1 MNGEALKAQIERVQ
15 RAALAAGVAGLV
27 VCALGFFTARE
38 QFFPSYLLGFV
49 FWMGIALGSF
59 AVLLLHHTF
68 GAGWGFVVQ
77 RPTEAATRTFPLMAL
92 LFLPVLAGMHD
103 LYHWTHAEAVAADKF
118 LQHKAAYL
126 NTPFFVG
133 RAAFYFVAWIGVATL
148 LSRWSA
154 QLDETGDAR
163 IAEKLRAFG
172 PPGLLIYGLTAT
184 FAAVDWLMS
193 LDPHW
198 FSTMFGLIFIGG
210 QVLATFAFMILVTR
224 MLSQH
229 EPMKEMAH
237 APQFHDLGNL
247 TLAFT
252 MIWAYLSFSQFLII
266 WSGNLPETITW
277 YMDRSRGGWQWV
289 ALLLF
294 ALNFALPFALLL
306 SRFTKR
312 RIDMLARVAV
322 IILAMRLV
330 DLFWVIAPK
339 FHAEAF
345 HVHWLDVAAPVG
357 IGGVWVWFFLNELK
371 KRPVMPVR
379 DPRMEEALAHAEEH

>member
-1 MNGEALKAQIERVQ
+1 MTGEALKTQLERMQ
-15 RAALAAGVAGLV
+15 RVALAVGVAGIV

-38 QFFPSYLLGFV
+38 QFFQSYLLGFV
-49 FWMGIALGSF
+49 FWMCIAMGSF

-77 RPTEAATRTFPLMAL
+77 RPVEAATRTFPLMAV
-92 LFLPVLAGMHD
+92 LFLPLLAGMHD
-103 LYHWTHAEAVAADKF
+103 LYHWTHAEAATDALLK
-118 LQHKAAYL
+118 HKAAYL
-126 NTPFFVG
+126 NVPFFVG
-133 RAAFYFVAWIGVATL
+133 RAALYFAAWIGVASL
-148 LSRWSA
+148 LNRWSA

-172 PPGLLIYGLTAT
+172 PPGLLVYGLTAT
-184 FAAVDWLMS
+184 FAAVDWVMS

-224 MLSQH
+224 VLSKH
-229 EPMKEMAH
+229 EPMKDRAH
-237 APQFHDLGNL
+237 PAQFHDLGNL

-277 YMDRSRGGWQWV
+277 YTDRSRGGWQWV

-294 ALNFALPFALLL
+294 VLNFALPFALLL

-312 RIDMLARVAV
+312 RIDALARVAI

-345 HVHWLDVAAPVG
+345 HVHWLDVAAPAG
-357 IGGVWVWFFLNELK
+357 IGGAWVWFFLNELK
-371 KRPVMPVR
+371 KRPVLPVR

>member
-1 MNGEALKAQIERVQ
+1 
-15 RAALAAGVAGLV
+15 
-27 VCALGFFTARE
+27 
-38 QFFPSYLLGFV
+38 
-49 FWMGIALGSF
+49 
-59 AVLLLHHTF
+59 VLLLHHTF

-77 RPTEAATRTFPLMAL
+77 RPVEAATRTFPLMAV

-126 NTPFFVG
+126 NTPFFIG
-133 RAAFYFVAWIGVATL
+133 RSVFYFVAWIGVATL

-210 QVLATFAFMILVTR
+210 QVLTTFAFMILVTR

-237 APQFHDLGNL
+237 AGQFHDLGNL

-277 YMDRSRGGWQWV
+277 YTDRSRGGWQWV

-312 RIDMLARVAV
+312 RIDMLARVA
-322 IILAMRLV
+322 ILILAMRLV

-339 FHAEAF
+339 FHAGAF
-345 HVHWLDVAAPVG
+345 HVHWLDVAAPAG
-357 IGGVWVWFFLNELK
+357 IGGVWLWFFLNELK

-379 DPRMEEALAHAEEH
+379 DPRMEEALAHAEGH

>member
-1 MNGEALKAQIERVQ
+1 MERVQ
-15 RAALAAGVAGLV
+15 RAALAVGVAGLA
-27 VCALGFFTARE
+27 VCAFGFFTARE
-38 QFFPSYLLGFV
+38 QFFQSYLLGFV
-49 FWMGIALGSF
+49 FWMCVAMGSL

-68 GAGWGFVVQ
+68 GAGCGFAVQ
-77 RPTEAATRTFPLMAL
+77 RPAEAATRTFPVLAV
-92 LFLPVLAGMHD
+92 LFLPLLAGMHD

-126 NTPFFVG
+126 NTPFFIG
-133 RAAFYFVAWIGVATL
+133 RAAFYFAAWIGVATL

-163 IAEKLRAFG
+163 IAAKLRAFG
-172 PPGLLIYGLTAT
+172 PPGLLIYGFTAT

-229 EPMKEMAH
+229 EPMKDMVQPA
-237 APQFHDLGNL
+237 QFHDLGNL

-277 YMDRSRGGWQWV
+277 YTDRSRGGWQWV

-294 ALNFALPFALLL
+294 MLNFALPFVLLL

-312 RIDMLARVAV
+312 RIDALARVAI

-339 FHAEAF
+339 FHVEGF
-345 HVHWLDVAAPVG
+345 HVHWLDVSAPVG
-357 IGGVWVWFFLNELK
+357 IGGVWLWFFLNELK
-371 KRPVMPVR
+371 KRPVLPVR
-379 DPRMEEALAHAEEH
+379 DPRMEEALAHAEGH

>member
-1 MNGEALKAQIERVQ
+1 MNGEALKAQLERVQ
-15 RAALAAGVAGLV
+15 RTALAVGAAGLV

-38 QFFPSYLLGFV
+38 QFFQSYLLGFV
-49 FWMGIALGSF
+49 FWMCIAMGSF

-77 RPTEAATRTFPLMAL
+77 RPLEAATRTFPLMAV
-92 LFLPVLAGMHD
+92 LFLPLLAGMHD
-103 LYHWTHAEAVAADKF
+103 LYHWTHAEAATDVLLK
-118 LQHKAAYL
+118 HKAAYL
-126 NTPFFVG
+126 NVPFFIG
-133 RAAFYFVAWIGVATL
+133 RTAFYFVAWIGVASL
-148 LSRWSA
+148 LNRWSA

-172 PPGLLIYGLTAT
+172 PPGLLVYGLTAT
-184 FAAVDWLMS
+184 FAAVDWVMS

-224 MLSQH
+224 MLSKH
-229 EPMKEMAH
+229 APMKDMAH
-237 APQFHDLGNL
+237 PAQFHDLGNL

-277 YMDRSRGGWQWV
+277 YTDRSRGGWQWV

-294 ALNFALPFALLL
+294 LLNFALPFALLL

-312 RIDMLARVAV
+312 RIDALARVAI

-339 FHAEAF
+339 FHAEVF
-345 HVHWLDVAAPVG
+345 HVHWLDVAAPAG

-371 KRPVMPVR
+371 KRPVLPVR
-379 DPRMEEALAHAEEH
+379 DPRMEEALAHAEGN

>member
-1 MNGEALKAQIERVQ
+1 MERVQ
-15 RAALAAGVAGLV
+15 RAALAVGVAGLA
-27 VCALGFFTARE
+27 VCAFGFFTARE
-38 QFFPSYLLGFV
+38 QFFQSYLLGFV
-49 FWMGIALGSF
+49 FWMCVAMGSL

-68 GAGWGFVVQ
+68 GAGWGFAVQ
-77 RPTEAATRTFPLMAL
+77 RPAEAATRTFPVLAV
-92 LFLPVLAGMHD
+92 LFLPLLAGMHD

-126 NTPFFVG
+126 NTPFFIG
-133 RAAFYFVAWIGVATL
+133 RAAFYFAAWIGVATL

-163 IAEKLRAFG
+163 IAAKLRAFG
-172 PPGLLIYGLTAT
+172 PPGLLIYGFTAT

-229 EPMKEMAH
+229 EPMKDMVQPA
-237 APQFHDLGNL
+237 QFHDLGNL

-277 YMDRSRGGWQWV
+277 YTDRSRGGWQWV

-294 ALNFALPFALLL
+294 MLNFALPFVLLL

-312 RIDMLARVAV
+312 RIDALARVAI

-330 DLFWVIAPK
+330 DLFWVIKPT
-339 FHAEAF
+339 FHPGRF
-345 HVHWLDVAAPVG
+345 TLHWLDIAAPIG
-357 IGGVWVWFFLNELK
+357 IGGIWVAFFVRQLK
-371 KRPVMPVR
+371 GRSLLPEN
-379 DPRMEEALAHAEEH
+379 DPRMKRAFAHAESHGD